1 MGGGWRLGP
10 LGGHLGGPT
19 VSALVDGQLDDE
31 STESAWSHVLTCPS
45 CRRAVEREGW
55 VKRQLAQ
62 MASGSAASG
71 DVPAGLLGTL
81 QSLDPSDD
89 LDPVERE
96 TREAWA
102 AVGELEDR
110 SRGRR
115 RAGLAAVGVGSV
127 SAAVLGFTAL
137 SGSTLGIGGGVP
149 SGPPSSALTRSTP
162 TAGPLAQLGGLLD
175 ARARRSAGASAG
187 ATVPSSFVPFSGWSF
202 TTPAAVSASS
212 AAVETPH

>member
-19 VSALVDGQLDDE
+19 VSALVDGQLDEE
-31 STESAWSHVLTCPS
+31 STERAWTHVLDCPS

-55 VKRQLAQ
+55 VKCQLAR
-62 MASGSAASG
+62 MAGSSPEA
-71 DVPAGLLGTL
+71 DVPDGLLG
-81 QSLDPSDD
+81 SLHALHPLTD

-102 AVGELEDR
+102 AVGEIEER
-110 SRGRR
+110 GRGRR

-137 SGSTLGIGGGVP
+137 SGSPLGIGGVP
-149 SGPPSSALTRSTP
+149 SWPPPSALTRNTP
-162 TAGPLAQLGGLLD
+162 TTGPLAQLGSTLD
-175 ARARRSAGASAG
+175 VRGRRSADPSTG

-202 TTPAAVSASS
+202 STPVAARVAS
-212 AAVETPH
+212 AAVETPR

>member
-10 LGGHLGGPT
+10 LGGHLGGPA

-31 STESAWSHVLTCPS
+31 SAERAWSHVMGCAP

-62 MASGSAASG
+62 MSSPRGED
-71 DVPAGLLGTL
+71 DVPDRLLGNL
-81 QSLDPSDD
+81 YD
-89 LDPVERE
+89 LDPLESE
-96 TREAWA
+96 TRAAWA
-102 AVGELEDR
+102 AVGELEER

-137 SGSTLGIGGGVP
+137 SGSTLGIGGSTAP
-149 SGPPSSALTRSTP
+149 SGPSPSALTRSTP
-162 TAGPLAQLGGLLD
+162 TAGPLAQLGGAGNLPES
-175 ARARRSAGASAG
+175 RARRSTDVPTG
-187 ATVPSSFVPFSGWSF
+187 ATAPSSFVPFSGWSISA
-202 TTPAAVSASS
+202 PVSVRASAVAVAS
-212 AAVETPH
+212 PR